1 MKTLHLLLI
10 TLLAG
15 AASVR
20 ATVLTFDITGATD
33 GVAMPQAYGDRVT
46 STTDGSF
53 SYAAAGGFTPNV
65 VVDYTSPDAP
75 IDLNFWSTGYNELVN
90 VVENEPDGEAGYTIR
105 LTADSGFFVRLDG
118 FDLGNFG
125 GAVTL
130 TGLRVVD
137 GDGNVLF
144 SLSNIA
150 VGANSGPHQD
160 YDFAG
165 GLFGA
170 QLNIIVDTTGM
181 GGNSDNMG
189 LDNIQFGQDVVPE
202 PSSYA
207 MLVLGGA
214 TFLVLAARNR
224 ARRLIARCD

>member
-1 MKTLHLLLI
+1 MFLI

-15 AASVR
+15 AASAS
-20 ATVLTFDITGATD
+20 ATVLTFDISGA
-33 GVAMPQAYGDRVT
+33 GNGSIMPQAYGDQVT

-53 SYAAAGGFTPNV
+53 SYGATGGFTPNV
-65 VVDYTSPDAP
+65 VVDYTSPDP
-75 IDLNFWSTGYNELVN
+75 PLDLNFWTTGYSDLVN

-105 LTADSGFFVRLDG
+105 LTANSGLFVRLDG

-125 GAVTL
+125 SAVTL

-144 SLSNIA
+144 SMSNIA
-150 VGANSGPHQD
+150 VAANSQPHMD
-160 YDFAG
+160 FDFAG
-165 GLFGA
+165 GLFGS
-170 QLNIIVDTTGM
+170 QLDIIVDTTGM

-202 PSSYA
+202 PSAYA
-207 MLVLGGA
+207 MLVFGVAL
-214 TFLVLAARNR
+214 FSILAARNR
-224 ARRLIARCD
+224 AKRLIGRCD